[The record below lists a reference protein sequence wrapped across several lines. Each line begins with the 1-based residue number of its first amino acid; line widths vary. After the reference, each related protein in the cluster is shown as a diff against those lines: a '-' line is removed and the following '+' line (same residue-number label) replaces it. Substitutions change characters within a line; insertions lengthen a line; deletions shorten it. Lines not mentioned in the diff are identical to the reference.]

1 VSEPRDNLG
10 QDEDLELQALQRQLD
25 DAFETTRPRHGFEDE
40 LWLRMQSSRP
50 ARSRLRD
57 AWAGFWQGIRAVPA
71 VPAAAVAVGLV
82 VVIGV
87 VLVGYSGLLHSG
99 GSTATSAGGGFQG
112 PQSNQYAG
120 DFGRLPAPV
129 VAGQK
134 TGGATSAS
142 APASAGDYV
151 GPAQLTWTGH
161 LDLAF
166 TVAPVF
172 RYHEPS
178 TNTADQFASALGAPL
193 HGRPEGF
200 LGMYETS
207 DYTLKVRGTV
217 QSPPSSPAYF
227 IFSNL
232 SMPAVEAAGAGP
244 ADLAS
249 VFLAEHGLVPQWDYT
264 TAVDSSGDPVKVF
277 YQREFNLPGGTT
289 AYLVNM
295 NGDRYGIEVDL
306 SNNRPVLVSGML
318 PVSMDRANYQIVSS
332 DQAVRAALGGSQP
345 VPVTGTPAPAVQLTQ
360 AELVYVLVPAG
371 DHSFYEPAFMFSGTV
386 KINGSTLTKRVL
398 VPAVDP
404 SQRTP

>member
-1 VSEPRDNLG
+1 MSE
-10 QDEDLELQALQRQLD
+10 QDEDLEFQALERQLD

-50 ARSRLRD
+50 AGSRLRD
-57 AWAGFWQGIRAVPA
+57 AWTGFWEGIRAVPA
-71 VPAAAVAVGLV
+71 VPAAAVAVAMV

-87 VLVGYSGLLHSG
+87 VLVGYSGILRPGSG
-99 GSTATSAGGGFQG
+99 SSTTAGSALNAA
-112 PQSNQYAG
+112 PNNQYAG
-120 DFGRLPAPV
+120 DFGRVPTPV
-129 VAGQK
+129 FAGGQK
-134 TGGATSAS
+134 TGTATGATQPAAAS
-142 APASAGDYV
+142 DYA

-161 LDLAF
+161 LDVAF
-166 TVAPVF
+166 TTAPVF
-172 RYHEPS
+172 RYQEPS
-178 TNTADQFASALGAPL
+178 TNTADQFASSLGAPL
-193 HGRPEGF
+193 YGRPEGF

-217 QSPPSSPAYF
+217 ASPPSSPAYF

-232 SMPAVEAAGAGP
+232 SMAPIEAAGAGP

-249 VFLAEHGLVPQWDYT
+249 VFLAEHSLVPQWDYT
-264 TAVDSSGDPVKVF
+264 IATDSSGDPIKVF
-277 YQREFNLPGGTT
+277 YQREFKLPGGTT
-289 AYLVNM
+289 AYLVNT
-295 NGDRYGIEVDL
+295 NGDRYGLEVDL

-318 PVSMDRANYQIVSS
+318 PVSMDSASYQIVSS
-332 DQAVRAALGGSQP
+332 DQAVRAALGSSQP
-345 VPVTGTPAPAVQLTQ
+345 VPVTGAAAPAVVLTQ

-371 DHSFYEPAFMFSGTV
+371 DHSYYEPAFMFSGTV

>member
-1 VSEPRDNLG
+1 MSE

-25 DAFETTRPRHGFEDE
+25 DAFETTRPRRGFEDE

-50 ARSRLRD
+50 ARSRIRD

-71 VPAAAVAVGLV
+71 VPAAAVAVAMV

-87 VLVGYSGLLHSG
+87 VLVGYSGILRPGGMSSTTG
-99 GSTATSAGGGFQG
+99 GSALNAA
-112 PQSNQYAG
+112 PNNRYAG
-120 DFGRLPAPV
+120 DFGRLPSPV
-129 VAGQK
+129 FPGQK
-134 TGGATSAS
+134 
-142 APASAGDYV
+142 SAGANGSNPTAPLAASDYA

-161 LDLAF
+161 LDVAF
-166 TVAPVF
+166 TIAPVF
-172 RYHEPS
+172 RYQEPS
-178 TNTADQFASALGAPL
+178 TNTADQFASSLGAPL
-193 HGRPEGF
+193 HGRPQGF

-217 QSPPSSPAYF
+217 ASPPSSPAYF

-232 SMPAVEAAGAGP
+232 SMAPIQAAGAGP

-249 VFLAEHGLVPQWDYT
+249 VFLAEHSLVPQWDYT
-264 TAVDSSGDPVKVF
+264 TAVDSSGDPIKVF
-277 YQREFNLPGGTT
+277 YQRELALPGGTS
-289 AYLVNM
+289 AYLVNT
-295 NGDRYGIEVDL
+295 NGDRYGLEVDL

-318 PVSMDRANYQIVSS
+318 PVNMDSATYQIISS
-332 DQAVRAALGGSQP
+332 DQAVRAALGSSQP
-345 VPVTGTPAPAVQLTQ
+345 VPVAGTAAPAVVLTQ

>member
-1 VSEPRDNLG
+1 MSE

-25 DAFETTRPRHGFEDE
+25 DAFETTRPRRGFEDE

-50 ARSRLRD
+50 AQSRLRD

-71 VPAAAVAVGLV
+71 VPAAAVAVAMV

-87 VLVGYSGLLHSG
+87 VLVGYSGLLQPRSA
-99 GSTATSAGGGFQG
+99 STTAGGAFQG

-120 DFGRLPAPV
+120 DFGRLPTPV
-129 VAGQK
+129 FAGGQK
-134 TGGATSAS
+134 TG
-142 APASAGDYV
+142 ASAGPNLTLPAATGEYL

-161 LDLAF
+161 LDLTF

-178 TNTADQFASALGAPL
+178 TNTADQFASGLGAPL
-193 HGRPEGF
+193 YERPQGF
-200 LGMYETS
+200 LGMYQTS

-249 VFLAEHGLVPQWDYT
+249 VFLAEHSLVPQWDYT

-277 YQREFNLPGGTT
+277 YQREFNLQGGTS

-318 PVSMDRANYQIVSS
+318 PVSMDSANYQIISS

-360 AELVYVLVPAG
+360 AELVYVLAPAG

-386 KINGSTLTKRVL
+386 KINGSTMTKRVL

-404 SQRTP
+404 SQRVP

>member
-1 VSEPRDNLG
+1 MSE
-10 QDEDLELQALQRQLD
+10 QDEDLELQALQRKLD
-25 DAFETTRPRHGFEDE
+25 DAFETTRPRRGFEDE
-40 LWLRMQSSRP
+40 LWLRIQSSRP
-50 ARSRLRD
+50 ARSRLSD
-57 AWAGFWQGIRAVPA
+57 AWAGFWQGVRAVPA
-71 VPAAAVAVGLV
+71 VPAAAVAVAMV

-87 VLVGYSGLLHSG
+87 ALVGYSGLLHPG
-99 GSTATSAGGGFQG
+99 GNASTAAGGAFA
-112 PQSNQYAG
+112 PQSNQYSG
-120 DFGRLPAPV
+120 DFGRLPTPV
-129 VAGQK
+129 FAGGQK
-134 TGGATSAS
+134 AGGASTGPSLTLP
-142 APASAGDYV
+142 APAGDYF

-166 TVAPVF
+166 TTAPVF
-172 RYHEPS
+172 RYLEPS
-178 TNTADQFASALGAPL
+178 TNAADQFASSLGAPL

-249 VFLAEHGLVPQWDYT
+249 VFLAEHSLIPQWDYT
-264 TAVDSSGDPVKVF
+264 TTVDSSGDPVKVV
-277 YQREFNLPGGTT
+277 YQREFNVPGGTS
-289 AYLVNM
+289 AFLVNM

-306 SNNRPVLVSGML
+306 SNNRPVLVSGLL
-318 PVSMDRANYQIVSS
+318 PVSLESANYQIISS

-360 AELVYVLVPAG
+360 AELVYVLAPAG

-386 KINGSTLTKRVL
+386 KINGTTLTKRVL

-404 SQRTP
+404 SHRTP

>member
-1 VSEPRDNLG
+1 VSE
-10 QDEDLELQALQRQLD
+10 QDEDLELQALERQLD

-50 ARSRLRD
+50 AGSRLRD
-57 AWAGFWQGIRAVPA
+57 AWIGFWDGIRAVPA
-71 VPAAAVAVGLV
+71 VPAAAVAVAMV
-82 VVIGV
+82 VVIAV
-87 VLVGYSGLLHSG
+87 VLVGYSGILRPG
-99 GSTATSAGGGFQG
+99 GGASSTAGSALNAA
-112 PQSNQYAG
+112 PNNRYPG
-120 DFGRLPAPV
+120 DFGRVPTPV
-129 VAGQK
+129 FAGGQK
-134 TGGATSAS
+134 TGAAAGAPQPPSAS
-142 APASAGDYV
+142 DYA

-161 LDLAF
+161 LDVAF

-172 RYHEPS
+172 RYQEPS
-178 TNTADQFASALGAPL
+178 TNTADQFASSLGAPL
-193 HGRPEGF
+193 YGRPEGF

-217 QSPPSSPAYF
+217 AAPPSSPAYF

-232 SMPAVEAAGAGP
+232 SMAPIEAAGAGP

-249 VFLAEHGLVPQWDYT
+249 VFLAEHSLVPQWDYT
-264 TAVDSSGDPVKVF
+264 IATDSSGDPIKVF
-277 YQREFNLPGGTT
+277 YQREFNLPGGTS
-289 AYLVNM
+289 AYLVNT

-318 PVSMDRANYQIVSS
+318 PVNMDSASYQIITS
-332 DQAVRAALGGSQP
+332 DQAVRAALGSSQP
-345 VPVTGTPAPAVQLTQ
+345 VPVTGTAAPAVVLTQ

-386 KINGSTLTKRVL
+386 KINGTTLTKRVL